1 MGRFEVASDEEGT
14 QEGSKRQMKEQL
26 WSVVYKIAKIVP
38 KTAWRRLRIS

>member
-26 WSVVYKIAKIVP
+26 WSVVYKIAKVVP
-38 KTAWRRLRIS
+38 KTAWRRLCIS

>member
-14 QEGSKRQMKEQL
+14 QRQIKEQL

-38 KTAWRRLRIS
+38 KTAWQRLRIS